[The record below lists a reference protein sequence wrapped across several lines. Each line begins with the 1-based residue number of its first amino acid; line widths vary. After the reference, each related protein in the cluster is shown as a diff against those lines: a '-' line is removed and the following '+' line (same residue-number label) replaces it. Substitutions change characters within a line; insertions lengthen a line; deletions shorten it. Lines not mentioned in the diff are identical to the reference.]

1 MMLTMIIITTFTNRI
16 IFSGYLLCGNLFRQ
30 LLPKNLLPQEPI
42 SRSMQLRYISVK
54 VFSLTDL
61 FLDRISLEWG
71 FRGSA
76 MTNHKKL
83 IDITESLDRN
93 CLSSTKETIY

>member
-1 MMLTMIIITTFTNRI
+1 MVVIIIVI
-16 IFSGYLLCGNLFRQ
+16 IGNNNNNNDDDDDDDDANNDNNNNVHQQNYFQRLLGVRNLFRQ

-61 FLDRISLEWG
+61 FLDRISLE
-71 FRGSA
+71 
-76 MTNHKKL
+76 
-83 IDITESLDRN
+83 
-93 CLSSTKETIY
+93 